1 MKRIAF
7 FTYNEWA
14 FGSIH
19 KALIKEL
26 YKNGIDANI
35 IDWNIP
41 YTREEFDAFQEIY
54 DVFVTVPG
62 NAVTALRAYNVP
74 YSSIIAIAHGRYD
87 IQFGIAEGN
96 DFNAFYAY
104 GGVSADL
111 GEYSYNLG
119 ITRDFYVVRN
129 GINFDEFYRP
139 VAEQLN
145 VIGYSG
151 VIEKANPHSDIKDW
165 KRGYLVKEIASRTDT
180 KLLLPSQRS
189 HLAMSAYYKDV
200 DCLMVSSTEQESC
213 GLPLLEAAAA
223 GRLPIS
229 TLTGINRDFE
239 VPTGVI
245 LPMEE
250 DRYIFSG
257 MNAINTLKENPS
269 FFKQLCTNAQDFARM
284 NYDWSVVMDGW
295 ITLLTL

>member
-1 MKRIAF
+1 MMRIAF

-26 YKNGIDANI
+26 YKNGIDSNL
-35 IDWNIP
+35 IDWNIS
-41 YTREEFDAFQEIY
+41 YSREEFNAFINTY
-54 DVFVTVPG
+54 DVFVTTPG
-62 NAVTALRAYNVP
+62 NAIKALLLYGVP

-87 IQFGIAEGN
+87 IQFGISEGN
-96 DFNAFYAY
+96 DFNALRAY
-104 GGVSADL
+104 GGVSLDL
-111 GEYSYNLG
+111 SHFSQQNG
-119 ITRDFYVVRN
+119 INKEFFVVRN

-139 VAEQLN
+139 VSEQLN

-151 VIEKANPHSDIKDW
+151 VIEKDNPYSNIKDW
-165 KRGYLVKEIASRTDT
+165 KRGYLVQDIASKTDT
-180 KLLLPSQRS
+180 KLLLPSKRS
-189 HLAMSAYYKDV
+189 HLAMSAYYKDI

-229 TLTGINRDFE
+229 TLTGINRDFDK
-239 VPTGVI
+239 PTGII

-250 DRYIFSG
+250 ELYLSG
-257 MNAINTLKENPS
+257 GINCINLLKENPHL
-269 FFKQLCTNAQDFARM
+269 FNQLCTNAQEFARM
-284 NYDWSVVMDGW
+284 HYDWSVVIDNW
-295 ITLLTL
+295 ITLLTQ

>member
-26 YKNGIDANI
+26 YKNGIDSNI
-35 IDWNIP
+35 IDWNIS
-41 YTREEFDAFQEIY
+41 YSREEFNAFMDTH

-62 NAVTALRAYNVP
+62 NAVTALLSYGVP
-74 YSSIIAIAHGRYD
+74 YSNIIAIAHGRYD
-87 IQFGIAEGN
+87 IQFGISEGN
-96 DFNAFYAY
+96 DFNAFRAY
-104 GGVSADL
+104 GGVSSDL
-111 GEYSYNLG
+111 SHFSQQNG
-119 ITRDFYVVRN
+119 INKEFFVVRN

-139 VAEQLN
+139 VAENLN

-151 VIEKANPHSDIKDW
+151 VIEKDNPHSNIKDW
-165 KRGYLVKEIASRTDT
+165 KRGYLVQDIASKTDT
-180 KLLLPSQRS
+180 KLHLPTQRS
-189 HLAMSAYYKDV
+189 HLAMSAYYKDI

-229 TLTGINRDFE
+229 TLTGINRDFDK
-239 VPTGVI
+239 PTGIV

-250 DRYIFSG
+250 EGYLSG
-257 MNAINTLKENPS
+257 GINCINLLKENPHL
-269 FFKQLCTNAQDFARM
+269 FNQLCTNAQEFARM
-284 NYDWSVVMDGW
+284 HYDWSVVIDNW
-295 ITLLTL
+295 IILLTQ

>member
-26 YKNGIDANI
+26 YKNGIDSNI
-35 IDWNIP
+35 IDWNIS
-41 YTREEFDAFQEIY
+41 YSREEFNAFIDTY

-62 NAVTALRAYNVP
+62 NAVTALLSYGVP

-87 IQFGIAEGN
+87 IQFGISEGN
-96 DFNAFYAY
+96 DFNAFRAY
-104 GGVSADL
+104 GGVSLDL
-111 GEYSYNLG
+111 SHFSQQNG
-119 ITRDFYVVRN
+119 INKEFHVVRN
-129 GINFDEFYRP
+129 GINFDEFYCP
-139 VAEQLN
+139 VAEHLN

-151 VIEKANPHSDIKDW
+151 VIEKDNPHSNIKDW
-165 KRGYLVKEIASRTDT
+165 KRGYLVKDIASKTDT
-180 KLLLPSQRS
+180 KLLLPSKRS
-189 HLAMSAYYKDV
+189 HLAMSAYYKDI

-229 TLTGINRDFE
+229 TLTGINRDFDK
-239 VPTGVI
+239 PTGII

-250 DRYIFSG
+250 ELYLSG
-257 MNAINTLKENPS
+257 GINVINTLKENS
-269 FFKQLCTNAQDFARM
+269 HLFNQLCTNAQEFARM
-284 NYDWSVVMDGW
+284 HYDWSVVIDNW
-295 ITLLTL
+295 ITILTQ

>member
-1 MKRIAF
+1 MRRIAF

-26 YKNGIDANI
+26 YKNGIDSNI
-35 IDWNIP
+35 IDWNIS
-41 YTREEFDAFQEIY
+41 YSREEFNAFMDTY

-62 NAVTALRAYNVP
+62 NAITALLSYGVP

-87 IQFGIAEGN
+87 IQFGISEGN
-96 DFNAFYAY
+96 DFNSFRAY
-104 GGVSADL
+104 GGVSSDL
-111 GEYSYNLG
+111 SYFSQQNG
-119 ITRDFYVVRN
+119 INKEFHVVRN

-139 VAEQLN
+139 VAEELN

-151 VIEKANPHSDIKDW
+151 VIEKDNPHSNIKDW
-165 KRGYLVKEIASRTDT
+165 KRGYLVQDIASKTDT
-180 KLLLPSQRS
+180 KLLLPSKRS
-189 HLAMSAYYKDV
+189 HLAMSAYYKDI

-229 TLTGINRDFE
+229 TLTGINRDFDK
-239 VPTGVI
+239 PTGII

-250 DRYIFSG
+250 ERYLSG
-257 MNAINTLKENPS
+257 GINSINLLKENPHL
-269 FFKQLCTNAQDFARM
+269 FNQLCTNAQEFARM
-284 NYDWSVVMDGW
+284 HYDWSIVLDDW
-295 ITLLTL
+295 ITLLTK

>member
-26 YKNGIDANI
+26 YKNGIDSNI
-35 IDWNIP
+35 IDWNVA
-41 YTREEFDAFQEIY
+41 YSREEFNAFMDTY

-62 NAVTALRAYNVP
+62 NSVNFLLSYGVP
-74 YSSIIAIAHGRYD
+74 YDSIIAIAHGRYD
-87 IQFGIAEGN
+87 IQYGLAEGN
-96 DFNAFYAY
+96 NFNAFRAY
-104 GGVSADL
+104 GGVSSDLADF
-111 GEYSYNLG
+111 SQQNG
-119 ITRDFYVVRN
+119 INKEFHVVRN

-151 VIEKANPHSDIKDW
+151 IIEKDNPHSNIKDW
-165 KRGYLVKEIASRTDT
+165 KRGYLVQEIAYKTDT
-180 KLLLPSQRS
+180 KLFLPSKRS

-200 DCLMVSSTEQESC
+200 DCLMLSSTEQESC

-229 TLTGINRDFE
+229 TLTGINRDFGT
-239 VPTGVI
+239 PNGVI
-245 LPMEE
+245 LPMDE
-250 DRYIFSG
+250 DLYISEG
-257 MNAINTLKENPS
+257 VRAINSLKENPNI
-269 FFKQLCTNAQDFARM
+269 FKCLYTDAQEFARIH
-284 NYDWSVVMDGW
+284 YDWSTVIGEW
-295 ITLLTL
+295 IKLFYV

>member
-26 YKNGIDANI
+26 YKNGIDSNI

-41 YTREEFDAFQEIY
+41 YSREEFNAFMDTY

-62 NAVTALRAYNVP
+62 NAVTALLSYGVP

-87 IQFGIAEGN
+87 IQFGLSEGN
-96 DFNAFYAY
+96 DFNAFHAY
-104 GGVSADL
+104 GGVSSDL
-111 GEYSYNLG
+111 SVFSQQNG
-119 ITRDFYVVRN
+119 INKEFFVVRN

-151 VIEKANPHSDIKDW
+151 VIEKENPHSNIKDW
-165 KRGYLVKEIASRTDT
+165 KRGYLVKEIASKTDT
-180 KLLLPSQRS
+180 KLILPTQRS
-189 HLAMSAYYKDV
+189 HLAMSAYYKDI

-229 TLTGINRDFE
+229 TLTGINRDFDK
-239 VPTGVI
+239 PAGII
-245 LPMEE
+245 LPMDEE
-250 DRYIFSG
+250 LYLSG
-257 MNAINTLKENPS
+257 GINLINTLKQNS
-269 FFKQLCTNAQDFARM
+269 HLFNQLCTNAQEFARM
-284 NYDWSVVMDGW
+284 YYDWSVVLDGW
-295 ITLLTL
+295 ITLLTQ

>member
-26 YKNGIDANI
+26 YKNGIDSNI
-35 IDWNIP
+35 IDWNIS
-41 YTREEFDAFQEIY
+41 YSREEFNAFMDTY

-62 NAVTALRAYNVP
+62 NAVTALLSYGVP
-74 YSSIIAIAHGRYD
+74 YSNIIAIAHGRYD
-87 IQFGIAEGN
+87 IQFGISEGN
-96 DFNAFYAY
+96 DFNAFRAY
-104 GGVSADL
+104 GGVSSDL
-111 GEYSYNLG
+111 SHFSQQNG
-119 ITRDFYVVRN
+119 INKEFFVVRN

-139 VAEQLN
+139 VAENLN

-151 VIEKANPHSDIKDW
+151 VIEKDNPHSNIKDW
-165 KRGYLVKEIASRTDT
+165 KRGYLVQDIASKTDT
-180 KLLLPSQRS
+180 KLHLPTQRS
-189 HLAMSAYYKDV
+189 HLAMSAYYKDI

-229 TLTGINRDFE
+229 TLTGINRDFNK
-239 VPTGVI
+239 PTGII
-245 LPMEE
+245 LPMDEE
-250 DRYIFSG
+250 LYLSG
-257 MNAINTLKENPS
+257 GINVINTLKENPHL
-269 FFKQLCTNAQDFARM
+269 FNQLCTNAQEFARM
-284 NYDWSVVMDGW
+284 HYDWSVVIDNW
-295 ITLLTL
+295 IILLTQ

>member
-26 YKNGIDANI
+26 YKNGIDSNI
-35 IDWNIP
+35 IDWNIS
-41 YTREEFDAFQEIY
+41 YSREEFNAFMDTY

-62 NAVTALRAYNVP
+62 NAVTALVSYGVP

-87 IQFGIAEGN
+87 IQFGISESN
-96 DFNAFYAY
+96 DFNAFRAY
-104 GGVSADL
+104 GGISSDL
-111 GEYSYNLG
+111 SNFSQQNG
-119 ITRDFYVVRN
+119 INKKFHLVRN
-129 GINFDEFYRP
+129 GVNFDEFYRP
-139 VAEQLN
+139 VTEHLN

-151 VIEKANPHSDIKDW
+151 AIEKDNPHSNIKDW
-165 KRGYLVKEIASRTDT
+165 KRGYLVQDIASKTDT
-180 KLLLPSQRS
+180 KLLLASNRS
-189 HLAMSAYYKDV
+189 HLAMSAYYKDI

-229 TLTGINRDFE
+229 TLTGINRDFDR
-239 VPTGVI
+239 PTGII

-250 DRYIFSG
+250 DLYLSSG
-257 MNAINTLKENPS
+257 INSINTLKENS
-269 FFKQLCTNAQDFARM
+269 YLFNQLCTNAQEFARM
-284 NYDWSVVMDGW
+284 YYDWSIVIDNW
-295 ITLLTL
+295 ITLLTQ

>member
-19 KALIKEL
+19 KGLIKEL
-26 YKNGIDANI
+26 YKNGIDSNI
-35 IDWNIP
+35 IDWNIS
-41 YTREEFDAFQEIY
+41 YSREEFNAFMDTY

-62 NAVTALRAYNVP
+62 NAITALLSYGVP

-87 IQFGIAEGN
+87 IQFGISEGN
-96 DFNAFYAY
+96 DFNALRAY
-104 GGVSADL
+104 GGVSLDL
-111 GEYSYNLG
+111 SHFSQQNG
-119 ITRDFYVVRN
+119 INKEFHVVRN

-139 VAEQLN
+139 PAEELD

-151 VIEKANPHSDIKDW
+151 AVEKINQYEEVKDW
-165 KRGYLVKEIASRTDT
+165 KRGYLVQDIATKTNT
-180 KLLLPSQRS
+180 KLHLPTKRS
-189 HLAMSAYYKDV
+189 HLAMAAYYKDV

-213 GLPLLEAAAA
+213 GLPLMEAAAA

-229 TLTGINRDFE
+229 TITGINRDF
-239 VPTGVI
+239 VRPTGVL

-250 DRYIFSG
+250 KQFVLSG
-257 MNAINTLKENPS
+257 VDAINTLKRDTALFTE
-269 FFKQLCTNAQDFARM
+269 LCTKAQEFARM
-284 NYDWSVVMDGW
+284 YYDWSAVIDNW
-295 ITLLTL
+295 ITLLTK

>member
-19 KALIKEL
+19 KGLIKEL
-26 YKNGIDANI
+26 YKNGIDSNI
-35 IDWNIP
+35 IDWNIS
-41 YTREEFDAFQEIY
+41 YSREEFNAFMDTY

-62 NAVTALRAYNVP
+62 NAITALLSYGVP
-74 YSSIIAIAHGRYD
+74 YSNIIAIAHGRYD
-87 IQFGIAEGN
+87 IQFGISEGN
-96 DFNAFYAY
+96 DFNALRAY
-104 GGVSADL
+104 GGVSLDL
-111 GEYSYNLG
+111 SHFSQQNG
-119 ITRDFYVVRN
+119 INKEFHVVRN

-139 VAEQLN
+139 VAENLN

-151 VIEKANPHSDIKDW
+151 VIEKDNPHSNIKDW
-165 KRGYLVKEIASRTDT
+165 KRGYLVQDIASKTNT
-180 KLLLPSQRS
+180 KILLPSKRS
-189 HLAMSAYYKDV
+189 HLAMSAYYKDI

-229 TLTGINRDFE
+229 TLTGINRDFDK
-239 VPTGVI
+239 PTGII

-250 DRYIFSG
+250 EEYLSG
-257 MNAINTLKENPS
+257 GINCINLLKENPHL
-269 FFKQLCTNAQDFARM
+269 FNQLCTNAQEFARM
-284 NYDWSVVMDGW
+284 HYDWSIVIGNW
-295 ITLLTL
+295 ITLLSQ

>member
-26 YKNGIDANI
+26 YKNGIDSNI
-35 IDWNIP
+35 IDWNVS
-41 YTREEFDAFQEIY
+41 YSREEFNAFMDTY

-62 NAVTALRAYNVP
+62 NAVTALLAYGVP

-87 IQFGIAEGN
+87 IEFGLSEGN
-96 DFNAFYAY
+96 DFNAFRAY
-104 GGVSADL
+104 GGVSLDLADF
-111 GEYSYNLG
+111 SHKNG

-151 VIEKANPHSDIKDW
+151 VIEKDNPHSKIKDW
-165 KRGYLVKEIASRTDT
+165 KRGYLVKEVAAKTNT

-189 HLAMSAYYKDV
+189 HLAMAAYYKDV
-200 DCLMVSSTEQESC
+200 DCLMLSSTEQESC

-239 VPTGVI
+239 VPTGVV

-250 DRYIFSG
+250 DRYLFAGI
-257 MNAINTLKENPS
+257 NAINTLKENPK
-269 FFKQLCTNAQDFARM
+269 FFKQLCTNAQEFAKM
-284 NYDWSVVMDGW
+284 HYDWSVVIDGW
-295 ITLLTL
+295 ITLLTQ

>member
-26 YKNGIDANI
+26 YKNGIDSNI
-35 IDWNIP
+35 IDWNIS
-41 YTREEFDAFQEIY
+41 YSREEFNAFMDTY

-62 NAVTALRAYNVP
+62 NAVTALLSYGVP
-74 YSSIIAIAHGRYD
+74 YSNIIAIAHGRYD
-87 IQFGIAEGN
+87 IQFGISEGN
-96 DFNAFYAY
+96 DFNAFRAY
-104 GGVSADL
+104 GGVSSDL
-111 GEYSYNLG
+111 SHFSQQNG
-119 ITRDFYVVRN
+119 INKEFFVVRN

-139 VAEQLN
+139 VAENLN

-151 VIEKANPHSDIKDW
+151 VIEKDNPHSNIKDW
-165 KRGYLVKEIASRTDT
+165 KRGYLVQDIASKTDT
-180 KLLLPSQRS
+180 KLHLPTQRS
-189 HLAMSAYYKDV
+189 HLAMSAYYKDI

-229 TLTGINRDFE
+229 TLTGINRDFNK
-239 VPTGVI
+239 PTGII
-245 LPMEE
+245 LPMDEE
-250 DRYIFSG
+250 LYLSG
-257 MNAINTLKENPS
+257 GINVINTLKENPHL
-269 FFKQLCTNAQDFARM
+269 FHQLCTNAQEFARM
-284 NYDWSVVMDGW
+284 HYDWSVVIDNW
-295 ITLLTL
+295 IILLTQ

>member
-26 YKNGIDANI
+26 YKNGIDSNI
-35 IDWNIP
+35 IDWNIS
-41 YTREEFDAFQEIY
+41 YSREEFNAFMDTY

-62 NAVTALRAYNVP
+62 NAITALLSYGVP
-74 YSSIIAIAHGRYD
+74 YSNIIAIAHGRYD
-87 IQFGIAEGN
+87 IQFGISEGN
-96 DFNAFYAY
+96 DFNALRAY
-104 GGVSADL
+104 GGVSLDL
-111 GEYSYNLG
+111 SHFSQQNG
-119 ITRDFYVVRN
+119 INKEFHVVRN

-139 VAEQLN
+139 VAEELN

-151 VIEKANPHSDIKDW
+151 VIEKDNPHSNIKDW
-165 KRGYLVKEIASRTDT
+165 KRGYLVQDIASKTDT
-180 KLLLPSQRS
+180 KLLLPSKRS
-189 HLAMSAYYKDV
+189 HLAMSAYYKDI

-229 TLTGINRDFE
+229 TLTGINRDFDK
-239 VPTGVI
+239 PTGII

-250 DRYIFSG
+250 ERYLSG
-257 MNAINTLKENPS
+257 GINSINLLKENPHL
-269 FFKQLCTNAQDFARM
+269 FNQLCTNAQEFARM
-284 NYDWSVVMDGW
+284 HYDWSIVLDDW
-295 ITLLTL
+295 ITLLTK

>member
-26 YKNGIDANI
+26 YKHGIDSNI
-35 IDWNIP
+35 IDWNVQ
-41 YTREEFDAFQEIY
+41 YSREEFDAFQEIY

-62 NAVTALRAYNVP
+62 NAVTALLSYDVP
-74 YSSIIAIAHGRYD
+74 YSNIIAIAHGRYD
-87 IQFGIAEGN
+87 IQFGLAERN
-96 DFNAFYAY
+96 NFNAFRAY
-104 GGVSADL
+104 GGVSSDL
-111 GEYSYNLG
+111 SHFSQQNG
-119 ITRDFYVVRN
+119 IDKEFHVVRN

-139 VAEQLN
+139 PAQELN

-151 VIEKANPHSDIKDW
+151 VIEKNNPHANIKDW
-165 KRGYLVKEIASRTDT
+165 KRGYLVKDVAAKTNT
-180 KLLLPSQRS
+180 KLLLPSKRS
-189 HLAMSAYYKDV
+189 HLAMSAYYKDI

-229 TLTGINRDFE
+229 TLTGINRDFD

-245 LPMEE
+245 VPMDEE
-250 DRYIFSG
+250 RYILSSI
-257 MNAINTLKENPS
+257 NAIDTLKDNPK
-269 FFKQLCTNAQDFARM
+269 FFKQLCTNAQEFARM
-284 NYDWSVVMDGW
+284 HYDWSTVIDSW
-295 ITLLTL
+295 IDLLTK

>member
-26 YKNGIDANI
+26 YKNGIDSNI
-35 IDWNIP
+35 IDWNIS
-41 YTREEFDAFQEIY
+41 YSREEFNAFMDTY

-62 NAVTALRAYNVP
+62 NAITALLSYGVP

-87 IQFGIAEGN
+87 IQFGISEGN
-96 DFNAFYAY
+96 DFNALRAY
-104 GGVSADL
+104 GGVSSDL
-111 GEYSYNLG
+111 SYFSQQNG
-119 ITRDFYVVRN
+119 INKEFHVVRN

-139 VAEQLN
+139 VAEELN

-151 VIEKANPHSDIKDW
+151 VIEKDNPHSNIKDW
-165 KRGYLVKEIASRTDT
+165 KRGYLVQDIASKTDT
-180 KLLLPSQRS
+180 KLLLPSKRS
-189 HLAMSAYYKDV
+189 HLAMSAYYKDI

-229 TLTGINRDFE
+229 TLTGINRDFDK
-239 VPTGVI
+239 PTGII

-250 DRYIFSG
+250 EGYLSG
-257 MNAINTLKENPS
+257 GINCINLLKENPHL
-269 FFKQLCTNAQDFARM
+269 FNQLCTNAQEFARM
-284 NYDWSVVMDGW
+284 HYDWSVVIDNW
-295 ITLLTL
+295 ITLLTQ

>member
-26 YKNGIDANI
+26 YKNGIDSNI
-35 IDWNIP
+35 IDWNIS
-41 YTREEFDAFQEIY
+41 YSREEFNAFMDIY

-62 NAVTALRAYNVP
+62 NAVTALLSYGVP

-87 IQFGIAEGN
+87 IQFGISEGN
-96 DFNAFYAY
+96 DFNAFRAY
-104 GGVSADL
+104 GGVSLDL
-111 GEYSYNLG
+111 SHFSQQNG
-119 ITRDFYVVRN
+119 INKEFHVVRN

-139 VAEQLN
+139 VSEHLN

-151 VIEKANPHSDIKDW
+151 VIEKDNPHSNIKDW
-165 KRGYLVKEIASRTDT
+165 KRGYLVQDIASKTDT
-180 KLLLPSQRS
+180 KLHLPSKRS
-189 HLAMSAYYKDV
+189 HLAMSAYYKDI

-229 TLTGINRDFE
+229 TLTGINRDFDK
-239 VPTGVI
+239 PTGII

-250 DRYIFSG
+250 ELYLSG
-257 MNAINTLKENPS
+257 GINVINTLKENPHL
-269 FFKQLCTNAQDFARM
+269 FNQLCTNAQEFARM
-284 NYDWSVVMDGW
+284 HYDWSLVIDNW
-295 ITLLTL
+295 ITLLTQ

>member
-26 YKNGIDANI
+26 YKNGIDSNI
-35 IDWNIP
+35 IDWNIS
-41 YTREEFDAFQEIY
+41 YSREEFNAFMDTY

-62 NAVTALRAYNVP
+62 NAVTALLSYGVP
-74 YSSIIAIAHGRYD
+74 YSNIIAIAHGRYD
-87 IQFGIAEGN
+87 IQFGISEGN
-96 DFNAFYAY
+96 DFNAFRAY
-104 GGVSADL
+104 GGVSSDL
-111 GEYSYNLG
+111 SHFSQQNG
-119 ITRDFYVVRN
+119 INKEFFVVRN

-139 VAEQLN
+139 VAENLN

-151 VIEKANPHSDIKDW
+151 VIEKDNPHSNIKDW
-165 KRGYLVKEIASRTDT
+165 KRGYLVQDIASKTDT
-180 KLLLPSQRS
+180 KLHLPTQRS
-189 HLAMSAYYKDV
+189 HLAMSAYYKDI

-229 TLTGINRDFE
+229 TLTGINRDFNK
-239 VPTGVI
+239 PTGII
-245 LPMEE
+245 LPMDEE
-250 DRYIFSG
+250 LYLSG
-257 MNAINTLKENPS
+257 GINVINTLKENPHL
-269 FFKQLCTNAQDFARM
+269 FHQLCTNAQEFARM
-284 NYDWSVVMDGW
+284 HYDWSVVIDNW
-295 ITLLTL
+295 ITLLTQ

>member
-26 YKNGIDANI
+26 YKNGIDSNI
-35 IDWNIP
+35 IDWNIS
-41 YTREEFDAFQEIY
+41 YSREEFNAFMDIY

-62 NAVTALRAYNVP
+62 NAVTALLSYGVP

-87 IQFGIAEGN
+87 IQFGISEGN
-96 DFNAFYAY
+96 DFNAFRAY
-104 GGVSADL
+104 GGVSLDL
-111 GEYSYNLG
+111 SHFSQQNG
-119 ITRDFYVVRN
+119 INKEFHVVRN

-139 VAEQLN
+139 VSEHLN

-151 VIEKANPHSDIKDW
+151 VIEKDNPHSNIKDW
-165 KRGYLVKEIASRTDT
+165 KRGYLVQDIASKTDT
-180 KLLLPSQRS
+180 KLHLPSKRS
-189 HLAMSAYYKDV
+189 HLAMSAYYKDI

-229 TLTGINRDFE
+229 TLTGINRDFDK
-239 VPTGVI
+239 PTGII

-250 DRYIFSG
+250 ELYLSG
-257 MNAINTLKENPS
+257 GINVINTLKENPHL
-269 FFKQLCTNAQDFARM
+269 FNQLCTNAQEFARM
-284 NYDWSVVMDGW
+284 HYDWSVVIDNW
-295 ITLLTL
+295 ITLLTQ

>member
-1 MKRIAF
+1 MRRIAF

-26 YKNGIDANI
+26 YKNGIDSNI
-35 IDWNIP
+35 IDWNIS
-41 YTREEFDAFQEIY
+41 YSREEFNAFMDTY

-62 NAVTALRAYNVP
+62 NAITALLSYGVP

-87 IQFGIAEGN
+87 IQFGISEGN
-96 DFNAFYAY
+96 DFNSFRAY
-104 GGVSADL
+104 GGVSSDL
-111 GEYSYNLG
+111 SYFSQQNG
-119 ITRDFYVVRN
+119 INKEFHVVRN

-139 VAEQLN
+139 VAEELN

-151 VIEKANPHSDIKDW
+151 VIEKDNPHSNIKDW
-165 KRGYLVKEIASRTDT
+165 KRGYLVQDIASKTDT
-180 KLLLPSQRS
+180 KLLLPSKRS
-189 HLAMSAYYKDV
+189 HLAMSAYYKDI

-229 TLTGINRDFE
+229 TLTGINRDFDK
-239 VPTGVI
+239 PTGII

-250 DRYIFSG
+250 ERYLSG
-257 MNAINTLKENPS
+257 GINSINLLKENPHL
-269 FFKQLCTNAQDFARM
+269 FNQLCTNAQEFARM
-284 NYDWSVVMDGW
+284 HYDWSIVIDDW
-295 ITLLTL
+295 ITLITK

>member
-26 YKNGIDANI
+26 YKNGIDSNI
-35 IDWNIP
+35 IDWNIS
-41 YTREEFDAFQEIY
+41 YSREEFNAFMDTY

-62 NAVTALRAYNVP
+62 NAITALLSYGVP

-87 IQFGIAEGN
+87 IQFGISEGN
-96 DFNAFYAY
+96 DFNALRAY
-104 GGVSADL
+104 GGVSLDL
-111 GEYSYNLG
+111 SHFSQQNG
-119 ITRDFYVVRN
+119 INKEFYVVRN

-139 VAEQLN
+139 VAEHLN

-151 VIEKANPHSDIKDW
+151 VIEKDNPHSNIKDW
-165 KRGYLVKEIASRTDT
+165 KRGYLVQDIASKTDT
-180 KLLLPSQRS
+180 KLLLPSKRS
-189 HLAMSAYYKDV
+189 HLAMSAYYKDI

-229 TLTGINRDFE
+229 TLTGINRDFDK
-239 VPTGVI
+239 PTGII

-250 DRYIFSG
+250 EGYLSG
-257 MNAINTLKENPS
+257 GINCINLLKENPHL
-269 FFKQLCTNAQDFARM
+269 FNQLCTNAQEFARM
-284 NYDWSVVMDGW
+284 HYDWSIVLDDW
-295 ITLLTL
+295 ITLLTK

>member
-26 YKNGIDANI
+26 YKNGIDSNI
-35 IDWNIP
+35 IDWNIS
-41 YTREEFDAFQEIY
+41 YSREEFNAFMDTY

-62 NAVTALRAYNVP
+62 NAITALLSYGVP

-87 IQFGIAEGN
+87 IQFGISEGN
-96 DFNAFYAY
+96 DFNALRAY
-104 GGVSADL
+104 GGVSLDL
-111 GEYSYNLG
+111 SHFSQQNG
-119 ITRDFYVVRN
+119 INKEFYVVRN
-129 GINFDEFYRP
+129 GINFNEFYRP

-151 VIEKANPHSDIKDW
+151 VIEKDNPHSNIKDW
-165 KRGYLVKEIASRTDT
+165 KRGYLVQDIASKTDT
-180 KLLLPSQRS
+180 KLLLPSKRS
-189 HLAMSAYYKDV
+189 HLAMSAYYKDI

-229 TLTGINRDFE
+229 TLTGINRDFDK
-239 VPTGVI
+239 PTGII

-250 DRYIFSG
+250 ERYLSG
-257 MNAINTLKENPS
+257 GINSINLLKENPHL
-269 FFKQLCTNAQDFARM
+269 FNQLCTNAQEFARM
-284 NYDWSVVMDGW
+284 HYDWSIVIGNW
-295 ITLLTL
+295 ITLLSQ

>member
-26 YKNGIDANI
+26 YKNGIDSNI
-35 IDWNIP
+35 IDWNIS
-41 YTREEFDAFQEIY
+41 YSREEFNAFMDTY

-62 NAVTALRAYNVP
+62 NAITALLSYGVP

-87 IQFGIAEGN
+87 IQFGISEGN
-96 DFNAFYAY
+96 DFNALRAY
-104 GGVSADL
+104 GGVSLDL
-111 GEYSYNLG
+111 SHFSQQNG
-119 ITRDFYVVRN
+119 INKEFHVVRN

-151 VIEKANPHSDIKDW
+151 VIEKDNPHSNIKDW
-165 KRGYLVKEIASRTDT
+165 KRGYLVQDIASKTDT
-180 KLLLPSQRS
+180 KLLLPSKRS
-189 HLAMSAYYKDV
+189 HLAMSAYYKDI

-229 TLTGINRDFE
+229 TLTGINRDFDK
-239 VPTGVI
+239 PTGII

-250 DRYIFSG
+250 EEYLSG
-257 MNAINTLKENPS
+257 GINCINLLKENPHL
-269 FFKQLCTNAQDFARM
+269 FNQLCTNAQEFARM
-284 NYDWSVVMDGW
+284 HYDWSIVIGNW
-295 ITLLTL
+295 ITLLSQ

>member
-26 YKNGIDANI
+26 YKNGIDSNI
-35 IDWNIP
+35 IDWNIS
-41 YTREEFDAFQEIY
+41 YSREEFNAFMDTY

-62 NAVTALRAYNVP
+62 NAITALLSYGVP
-74 YSSIIAIAHGRYD
+74 YSNIIAIAHGRYD
-87 IQFGIAEGN
+87 IQFGLSEGN
-96 DFNAFYAY
+96 DFNAVRAY
-104 GGVSADL
+104 GGVSLDL
-111 GEYSYNLG
+111 AHFSNQNG
-119 ITRDFYVVRN
+119 IHREFHVVRN

-139 VAEQLN
+139 PAEELD

-151 VIEKANPHSDIKDW
+151 AVEKINQYEEVKDW
-165 KRGYLVKEIASRTDT
+165 KRGYLVQDIATKTNT
-180 KLLLPSQRS
+180 KLHLPTKRS
-189 HLAMSAYYKDV
+189 HLAMAAYYKDV

-213 GLPLLEAAAA
+213 GLPLMEAAAA

-229 TLTGINRDFE
+229 TITGINRDF
-239 VPTGVI
+239 VRPTGVL

-250 DRYIFSG
+250 KQFVLSG
-257 MNAINTLKENPS
+257 VDAINTLKRDTALFTE
-269 FFKQLCTNAQDFARM
+269 LCTKAQEFARM
-284 NYDWSVVMDGW
+284 YYDWSAVIDNW
-295 ITLLTL
+295 ITLLTK

>member
-26 YKNGIDANI
+26 YKNGIDSNI
-35 IDWNIP
+35 IDWNIS
-41 YTREEFDAFQEIY
+41 YSREEFNAFMDTY

-62 NAVTALRAYNVP
+62 NAVTALLSYGVP
-74 YSSIIAIAHGRYD
+74 YSNIIAIAHGRYD
-87 IQFGIAEGN
+87 IQFGISEGN
-96 DFNAFYAY
+96 DFNAFRAY
-104 GGVSADL
+104 GGVSSDL
-111 GEYSYNLG
+111 SHFSQQNG
-119 ITRDFYVVRN
+119 INKEFFVVRN

-139 VAEQLN
+139 VAENLN

-151 VIEKANPHSDIKDW
+151 VIEKDNPHSNIKDW
-165 KRGYLVKEIASRTDT
+165 KRGYLVQDIASKTDT
-180 KLLLPSQRS
+180 KLHLPTQRS
-189 HLAMSAYYKDV
+189 HLAMSAYYKDI

-229 TLTGINRDFE
+229 TLTGINRDFDK
-239 VPTGVI
+239 PTGIV

-250 DRYIFSG
+250 EGYLSG
-257 MNAINTLKENPS
+257 GINCINLLKENPHL
-269 FFKQLCTNAQDFARM
+269 FNQLCTNAQEFARM
-284 NYDWSVVMDGW
+284 HYDWSVVIDNW
-295 ITLLTL
+295 IILLTQ

>member
-1 MKRIAF
+1 MRRIAF

-26 YKNGIDANI
+26 YKNGIDSNI
-35 IDWNIP
+35 IDWNIS
-41 YTREEFDAFQEIY
+41 YSREEFNAFMDTY

-62 NAVTALRAYNVP
+62 NAITALLSYGVP

-87 IQFGIAEGN
+87 IQFGISEGN
-96 DFNAFYAY
+96 DFNALRAY
-104 GGVSADL
+104 GGVSLDL
-111 GEYSYNLG
+111 SHFSQQNG
-119 ITRDFYVVRN
+119 INKEFHVVRN

-139 VAEQLN
+139 VAEELN

-151 VIEKANPHSDIKDW
+151 VIEKDNPHSNIKDW
-165 KRGYLVKEIASRTDT
+165 KRGYLVQDIASKTDT
-180 KLLLPSQRS
+180 KLLLPSKRS
-189 HLAMSAYYKDV
+189 HLAMSAYYKDI

-229 TLTGINRDFE
+229 TLTGINRDFDK
-239 VPTGVI
+239 PTGII

-250 DRYIFSG
+250 ERYLSG
-257 MNAINTLKENPS
+257 GINSINLLKENPHL
-269 FFKQLCTNAQDFARM
+269 FNQLCTNAQEFARM
-284 NYDWSVVMDGW
+284 HYDWSIVLDDW
-295 ITLLTL
+295 ITLLTK

>member
-26 YKNGIDANI
+26 YKNGIDSNI
-35 IDWNIP
+35 IDWNIS
-41 YTREEFDAFQEIY
+41 YSREEFNAFMDTY

-62 NAVTALRAYNVP
+62 NAITALLSYGVP

-87 IQFGIAEGN
+87 IQFGISEGN
-96 DFNAFYAY
+96 DFNALRAY
-104 GGVSADL
+104 GGVSLDL
-111 GEYSYNLG
+111 SHFSQQNG
-119 ITRDFYVVRN
+119 INKEFHVVRN

-139 VAEQLN
+139 VAEHLN

-151 VIEKANPHSDIKDW
+151 VIEKDNPHSNIKDW
-165 KRGYLVKEIASRTDT
+165 KRGYLVQDIASKTDT
-180 KLLLPSQRS
+180 KLLLPSKRS
-189 HLAMSAYYKDV
+189 HLAMSAYYKDI

-229 TLTGINRDFE
+229 TLTGINRDFDK
-239 VPTGVI
+239 PTGII

-250 DRYIFSG
+250 EEYLSG
-257 MNAINTLKENPS
+257 GINCINLLKENPHL
-269 FFKQLCTNAQDFARM
+269 FNQLCTNAQEFARM
-284 NYDWSVVMDGW
+284 HYDWSIVIGNW
-295 ITLLTL
+295 ITLLSQ

>member
-26 YKNGIDANI
+26 YKNGIDSNI
-35 IDWNIP
+35 IDWNIS
-41 YTREEFDAFQEIY
+41 YSREEFNAFMDTY

-62 NAVTALRAYNVP
+62 NAITALLSYGVP

-87 IQFGIAEGN
+87 IQFGISEGN
-96 DFNAFYAY
+96 DFNSFRAY
-104 GGVSADL
+104 GGVSSDL
-111 GEYSYNLG
+111 SYFSQQNG
-119 ITRDFYVVRN
+119 INKEFHVVRN

-139 VAEQLN
+139 VAEKLN

-151 VIEKANPHSDIKDW
+151 VIEKDNPHSNIKDW
-165 KRGYLVKEIASRTDT
+165 KRGYLVQDIASKTDT
-180 KLLLPSQRS
+180 KLLLPSKRS
-189 HLAMSAYYKDV
+189 HLAMSAYYKDI

-229 TLTGINRDFE
+229 TLTGINRDFDK
-239 VPTGVI
+239 PTGII

-250 DRYIFSG
+250 ERYLSG
-257 MNAINTLKENPS
+257 GINSINLLKENPHL
-269 FFKQLCTNAQDFARM
+269 FNQLCTNAQEFARM
-284 NYDWSVVMDGW
+284 HYDWSIVLDDW
-295 ITLLTL
+295 ITLLTK

>member
-26 YKNGIDANI
+26 YKNGIDSNI
-35 IDWNIP
+35 IDWNIS
-41 YTREEFDAFQEIY
+41 YSREEFNAFMDTY

-62 NAVTALRAYNVP
+62 NAITALLSYGVP

-87 IQFGIAEGN
+87 IQFGISEGN
-96 DFNAFYAY
+96 DFNALRAY
-104 GGVSADL
+104 GGVSLDL
-111 GEYSYNLG
+111 SHFSQQNG
-119 ITRDFYVVRN
+119 INKEFHVVRN

-139 VAEQLN
+139 VAEELN

-151 VIEKANPHSDIKDW
+151 VIEKDNPHSNIKDW
-165 KRGYLVKEIASRTDT
+165 KRGYLVQDIASKTDT
-180 KLLLPSQRS
+180 KLLLPSKRS
-189 HLAMSAYYKDV
+189 HLAMSAYYKDI

-229 TLTGINRDFE
+229 TLTGINRDFDK
-239 VPTGVI
+239 PTGII

-250 DRYIFSG
+250 ERYLSG
-257 MNAINTLKENPS
+257 GINSINLLKENPHL
-269 FFKQLCTNAQDFARM
+269 FNQLCTNAQEFARM
-284 NYDWSVVMDGW
+284 HYDWSIVLDDW
-295 ITLLTL
+295 ITLLTK

>member
-26 YKNGIDANI
+26 YKNGIDSNI
-35 IDWNIP
+35 IDWNIS
-41 YTREEFDAFQEIY
+41 YSREEFNAFMDTY

-62 NAVTALRAYNVP
+62 NAVTALLSYGVP
-74 YSSIIAIAHGRYD
+74 YSNIIAIAHGRYD
-87 IQFGIAEGN
+87 IQFGISEGN
-96 DFNAFYAY
+96 DFNAFRAY
-104 GGVSADL
+104 GGVSSDL
-111 GEYSYNLG
+111 SHFSQQNG
-119 ITRDFYVVRN
+119 INKEFFVVRN

-139 VAEQLN
+139 VAENLN

-151 VIEKANPHSDIKDW
+151 VIEKDNPHSNIKDW
-165 KRGYLVKEIASRTDT
+165 KRGYLVQDIASKTDT
-180 KLLLPSQRS
+180 KLHLPTQRS
-189 HLAMSAYYKDV
+189 HLAMSAYYKDI

-229 TLTGINRDFE
+229 TLTGINRDFDK
-239 VPTGVI
+239 PTGII
-245 LPMEE
+245 LPMDEE
-250 DRYIFSG
+250 LYLSG
-257 MNAINTLKENPS
+257 GINVINTLKENPHL
-269 FFKQLCTNAQDFARM
+269 FHQLCTNAQEFARM
-284 NYDWSVVMDGW
+284 HYDWSVVIDNW
-295 ITLLTL
+295 IILLTQ

>member
-26 YKNGIDANI
+26 YKNGIDSNI
-35 IDWNIP
+35 IDWNIS
-41 YTREEFDAFQEIY
+41 YSREEFNAFMDTY

-62 NAVTALRAYNVP
+62 NAITALLSYGVP
-74 YSSIIAIAHGRYD
+74 YSNIIAIAHGRYD
-87 IQFGIAEGN
+87 IQFGISEGN
-96 DFNAFYAY
+96 DFNALRAY
-104 GGVSADL
+104 GGVSLDL
-111 GEYSYNLG
+111 SHFSQQNG
-119 ITRDFYVVRN
+119 INKEFHVVRN

-139 VAEQLN
+139 VAEELN

-151 VIEKANPHSDIKDW
+151 VIEKDNPHSNIKDW
-165 KRGYLVKEIASRTDT
+165 KRGYLVQDIASKTNT
-180 KLLLPSQRS
+180 KILLPSKRS
-189 HLAMSAYYKDV
+189 HLAMSAYYKDI

-229 TLTGINRDFE
+229 TLTGINRDFDK
-239 VPTGVI
+239 PTGII

-250 DRYIFSG
+250 ERYLSG
-257 MNAINTLKENPS
+257 GINSINLLKENPHL
-269 FFKQLCTNAQDFARM
+269 FNQLCTNAQEFARM
-284 NYDWSVVMDGW
+284 HYDWSIVLDDW
-295 ITLLTL
+295 ITLLTK

>member
-1 MKRIAF
+1 MKRIGF

-26 YKNGIDANI
+26 YKNGIDSNI

-41 YTREEFDAFQEIY
+41 YSREEFNAFMNTY

-62 NAVTALRAYNVP
+62 NAVTALLSYGVP

-87 IQFGIAEGN
+87 IQFGISEGN
-96 DFNAFYAY
+96 DFNAFRAY
-104 GGVSADL
+104 GGVSLDL
-111 GEYSYNLG
+111 SHFSQQNG
-119 ITRDFYVVRN
+119 INRDFYVVRN
-129 GINFDEFYRP
+129 GVNFDEFYRP

-151 VIEKANPHSDIKDW
+151 VIEKENPHSNIKDW
-165 KRGYLVKEIASRTDT
+165 KRGYLVKEIASKTDT
-180 KLLLPSQRS
+180 KLILPTQRS
-189 HLAMSAYYKDV
+189 HLAMSAYYKDI

-229 TLTGINRDFE
+229 TLTGINRDFDK
-239 VPTGVI
+239 PTGII

-250 DRYIFSG
+250 ELYLSG
-257 MNAINTLKENPS
+257 GINVINTLKENS
-269 FFKQLCTNAQDFARM
+269 HLFNQLCTNAQDFARM
-284 NYDWSVVMDGW
+284 YYDWSVVIDGW
-295 ITLLTL
+295 ITLLTE